1 MNWSQVQVG
10 AWWPLLIGA
19 FAIVVMIVIWHRRK
33 GQLFPDV
40 HLLSNTAGLGGML
53 DRLPL
58 IMGITVVSL
67 LILTLMDISTVRS
80 VMVNKRA
87 RDFLVIVDTSRSMR
101 EHTTLLRSEYP
112 PTYPRR
118 TGPFSG
124 QTDEP
129 GTIPQLARYELAR
142 EGLLRFMSTL
152 NDEEDRVELI
162 YFNSQVYLMS
172 GFTTN
177 FPFLRQQLENM
188 DPYVTYG
195 TNIRWALET
204 GLDMLDR
211 YPSTNRRA
219 VILLTDAEA
228 RSTQNLQEQLDRL
241 GRTDVSFYLLWI
253 TSDNAGEVSAQ
264 AGEFLRNVR
273 SIGSVFT
280 IADLAEGSLDDAMR
294 DIGKLENYA
303 YEEHRFERIDL
314 SEYIFSLSRW
324 LMLVWVL
331 LVATLYHPAGANL
344 FGVSNKR

>member
-1 MNWSQVQVG
+1 MNLPQIQVG
-10 AWWPLLIGA
+10 EWWPLLLGITA
-19 FAIVVMIVIWHRRK
+19 VVVLVVIWYRRK
-33 GQLFPDV
+33 GELFPDV
-40 HLLSNTAGLGGML
+40 RLLSDTASMGGML

-58 IMGITVVSL
+58 IMGIMVVSL
-67 LILTLMDISTVRS
+67 LILTLMDISTSKS
-80 VMVNKRA
+80 VTVSKRA

-101 EHTTLLRSEYP
+101 ENTSLLRSEYP
-112 PTYPRR
+112 PSYPRR
-118 TGPFSG
+118 TGLFSG
-124 QTDEP
+124 QVDDPT
-129 GTIPQLARYELAR
+129 TIPELARYELAR

-152 NDEEDRVELI
+152 NDQEDRIQLI

-204 GLDMLDR
+204 GLDMLER
-211 YPSTNRRA
+211 YPSNNRRA

-241 GRTDVSFYLLWI
+241 SRTDVSFYLLWI
-253 TSDNAGEVSAQ
+253 TSDIAGEVSAQ

-280 IADLAEGSLDDAMR
+280 IADLAEGGLDDAMR

-303 YEEHRFERIDL
+303 YDEIRYERIDL
-314 SEYIFSLSRW
+314 SEYVFSLARW
-324 LMLVWVL
+324 LMLFWIL
-331 LVATLYHPAGANL
+331 LVGTLYHPSRLLPFSIN
-344 FGVSNKR
+344 NT